1 MRTCL
6 ACLTALCWSCLMA
19 FGQDAIP
26 TNRILPQD
34 VLQGSVRH
42 GASSLATNAYRT
54 GAFMVSWIYTESG
67 ARKELAFWE
76 QNQGKKTRLLIG
88 TYEVEPTIPAK
99 DPDARAA
106 FREDWLKW
114 R

>member
-1 MRTCL
+1 
-6 ACLTALCWSCLMA
+6 
-19 FGQDAIP
+19 
-26 TNRILPQD
+26 
-34 VLQGSVRH
+34 
-42 GASSLATNAYRT
+42 
-54 GAFMVSWIYTESG
+54 MVSWIYTESG

-114 R
+114 RTDKILNVTEADAKKIVAGLKGK